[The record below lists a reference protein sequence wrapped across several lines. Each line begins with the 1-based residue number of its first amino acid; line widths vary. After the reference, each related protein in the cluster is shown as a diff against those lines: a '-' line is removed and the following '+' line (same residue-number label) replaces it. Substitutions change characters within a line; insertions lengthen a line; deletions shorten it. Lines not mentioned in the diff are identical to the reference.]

1 MLLAWHGTLLQSH
14 KIVWRGVTTKLW
26 MRVKKEEDKTLKR
39 VEGEKELREEEMTG
53 YLKGERGR

>member
-1 MLLAWHGTLLQSH
+1 
-14 KIVWRGVTTKLW
+14 